1 MAPSVFGK
9 VALVCGSGGS
19 RLLEEGELVP
29 SAEAAAVVW
38 GGWRSPGGAGGLR
51 VRAFPY

>member
-19 RLLEEGELVP
+19 SLLEEGELVP
-29 SAEAAAVVW
+29 LSGEAGEVPGVL
-38 GGWRSPGGAGGLR
+38 GG
-51 VRAFPY
+51 